1 MKDSITI
8 DSRGRGIDD
17 LQWLVGKVINKDN
30 MIVDI
35 DTGDCCGWADVET
48 VKDTFNGDVL
58 ITSVSS
64 YDGYDEYDDFYEEN
78 GVIVTL
84 YGQNKEIYQMNLS
97 DGSGSGWD
105 YGAVATVRIVVNETN

>member
-1 MKDSITI
+1 MKNSITI
-8 DSRGRGIDD
+8 DSRGQGIDE

-58 ITSVSS
+58 ITNVSTKDD
-64 YDGYDEYDDFYEEN
+64 YDNFYGEDC
-78 GVIVTL
+78 VVVTL
-84 YGQNKEIYQMNLS
+84 YGQNKEIYEMNLS

-105 YGAVATVRIVVNETN
+105 YGAVATIEIVVNKAN